1 MRVITVLALL
11 LVLASSA
18 FALEQKAVQMRE
30 DFGTEP
36 LYTTYMNYYYYIPC
50 PTSSWF
56 WNYTGWT
63 PGDMLGVFFTI
74 GDPSMGRVG
83 AGCPPYLTSDPALAH
98 TIEQF
103 RVLDFAGYGT
113 IYPGLFTVNFDI
125 WCADERGCPVGP
137 SLWNSGPKEFC
148 AAGWNYVPVTPNLCV
163 TKCKT
168 VLNPPSYP
176 RILLTATMTGTLAT
190 YPAWGLDNISTPV
203 GLACAMHDNGCC
215 PALYPRP
222 MVSHY
227 PVMHTGIY
235 NSGGVAYC
243 PPAWILNPGDTVGD
257 VFGCIELAWRLYVT
271 NTGPTANEP
280 STWGNI
286 KSMYK

>member
-18 FALEQKAVQMRE
+18 LALEQKAVQMRE

-36 LYTTYMNYYYYIPC
+36 LYDSYTRYYYYIPC

-56 WNYTGWT
+56 WNYTSWT
-63 PGDMLGVFFTI
+63 PGDVLGVLFTI

-83 AGCPPYLTSDPALAH
+83 AGCPPYITSDPVLGH

-125 WCADERGCPVGP
+125 WCANEQACPVGP
-137 SLWNSGPKEFC
+137 ALWSSGPKEFC
-148 AAGWNYVPVTPNLCV
+148 AAGWNYVVVTPNLCV

-176 RILLTATMTGTLAT
+176 RILITGTMTGTLAT
-190 YPAWGLDNISTPV
+190 YPAWGFDNISTPL

-215 PALYPRP
+215 PVLYPRP
-222 MVSHY
+222 YVSHY
-227 PVMHTGIY
+227 PQMHTGYYGQNFSI
-235 NSGGVAYC
+235 C
-243 PPAWILNPGDTVGD
+243 PPQYFLNPGDTTG
-257 VFGCIELAWRLYVT
+257 FTLGGIELAWTVYVK
-271 NTGPTANEP
+271 NIGPTANEP